1 MEIKRD
7 HYLEQ
12 LKSKEWNGMIKIITG
27 LRRSGKSYLLFKLFR
42 DYLNANGVEDKN
54 IIKVVLDDLEHEYL
68 REKHALYDHIKSQIS
83 DDDKYYVLIDEIQYV
98 DGFSDVLNSLSHK
111 KNVDT
116 YVTGSNSKFLSS
128 DILTA
133 FRGRGDEIR
142 VYPLS
147 FREFMSVHDGDF
159 DDAWDDY
166 YKYGGLPH
174 ITRLNSEKEKSDY
187 LKTLFAKTYL
197 TDILDRHRIKNKEEM
212 DELLDVLSSAV
223 GSYTNPNK
231 LSRSFK
237 SVKNKSIKSST
248 LKNYIDYLKDAF
260 LISEAK
266 RYNVKGKRYIN
277 SPSKYYYEDI
287 GLRNARLN
295 FRQTEEK
302 HIMEN
307 IIYNELR
314 IRGFDVDV
322 GVVEVFVKGKED
334 KTERR
339 TYEIDFV
346 ANKGSNRIYIQS
358 AFRIPSSE
366 KENQELKSL
375 RNVSDSFRKIIVVED
390 RIKPRRYEDG
400 VELMGLKYF
409 LLNDWE

>member
-12 LKSKEWNGMIKIITG
+12 LKNKEWNGMVKVVTG
-27 LRRSGKSYLLFKLFR
+27 LRRSGKSYLLFNLFT
-42 DYLNANGVEDKN
+42 DYLKSKGIEDKY
-54 IIKVVLDDLEHEYL
+54 IIKVVLDDLDNEHL
-68 REKHALYDHIKSQIS
+68 REKHALYDYIKSQIS
-83 DDDKYYVLIDEIQYV
+83 DEKQYYVLIDEIQLV
-98 DGFSDVLNSLSHK
+98 DEFSDVLNSLLHR
-111 KNVDT
+111 KNIDT
-116 YVTGSNSKFLSS
+116 YVTGSNSKFLST
-128 DILTA
+128 DILTE

-147 FREFMSVHDGDF
+147 FKEFMSVYDGDF

-174 ITRLNSEKEKSDY
+174 ITELNTEKEKSDY
-187 LKTLFAKTYL
+187 LKNLFAKTYL
-197 TDILDRHRIKNKEEM
+197 TDILDRHRIRNKDEM
-212 DELLDVLSSAV
+212 DELLDILSSAV
-223 GSYTNPNK
+223 GSYTNPSK
-231 LSRSFK
+231 LSKTFK

-277 SPSKYYYEDI
+277 SPAKFYFEDI

-295 FRQTEEK
+295 FRQTEEN

-307 IIYNELR
+307 VIYNELR

-322 GVVEVFVKGKED
+322 GVVEVFVKGETD

-346 ANKGSNRIYIQS
+346 ANKGNNKIYIQS
-358 AFRIPSSE
+358 AFKIPSSE

-375 RNVSDSFRKIIVVED
+375 RNVSDSFRKIVVVED
-390 RIKPRRYEDG
+390 KIKPRRYEDG

>member
-12 LKSKEWNGMIKIITG
+12 LKNKEWNGMVKVVTG
-27 LRRSGKSYLLFKLFR
+27 LRRSGKSYLLFNLFT
-42 DYLNANGVEDKN
+42 DYLKAKGVEDKY
-54 IIKVVLDDLEHEYL
+54 IIKVVLDDLDNEHL
-68 REKHALYDHIKSQIS
+68 REKHALYDYIKSQIS
-83 DDDKYYVLIDEIQYV
+83 DEKQYYVLIDEIQLV
-98 DGFSDVLNSLSHK
+98 DEFSDVLNSLLHR

-116 YVTGSNSKFLSS
+116 YVTGSNSKFLST
-128 DILTA
+128 DILTE

-147 FREFMSVHDGDF
+147 FKEFMSVYDGDF

-174 ITRLNSEKEKSDY
+174 ITELNTEKEKSDY
-187 LKTLFAKTYL
+187 LKNLFAKTYL
-197 TDILDRHRIKNKEEM
+197 TDILDRHRIRNKDEM
-212 DELLDVLSSAV
+212 DELLDILSSAV
-223 GSYTNPNK
+223 GSYTNPSK
-231 LSRSFK
+231 LSKTFK

-260 LISEAK
+260 LVSEAK
-266 RYNVKGKRYIN
+266 RYNIKGKRYIN
-277 SPSKYYYEDI
+277 SLAKFYFEDI

-295 FRQTEEK
+295 FRQTEEN

-307 IIYNELR
+307 VIYNELR
-314 IRGFDVDV
+314 TRGFDVDV
-322 GVVEVFVKGKED
+322 GVVEVFVKGETD

-346 ANKGSNRIYIQS
+346 ANKGNNKIYIQS
-358 AFRIPSSE
+358 AFKIPSSE

-375 RNVSDSFRKIIVVED
+375 RNVSDSFRKIVVVED
-390 RIKPRRYEDG
+390 KIKPRRYEDG

>member
-7 HYLEQ
+7 QYLEQ
-12 LKSKEWNGMIKIITG
+12 LKSKEWNGMIKVITG
-27 LRRSGKSYLLFKLFR
+27 LRRSGKSYLLFNLFT
-42 DYLNANGVEDKN
+42 DYLMSKGIGEKR
-54 IIKVVLDDLEHEYL
+54 IIKVVLDDLDNEHL
-68 REKHALYDHIKSQIS
+68 REKHALYDYIKSQIL
-83 DDDKYYVLIDEIQYV
+83 DENQYYVLIDEIQLV
-98 DGFSDVLNSLSHK
+98 DEFSDVLNSLLHR

-116 YVTGSNSKFLSS
+116 YVTGSNSKFLST
-128 DILTA
+128 DILTE

-147 FREFMSVHDGDF
+147 FKEFMSVYDGDF
-159 DDAWDDY
+159 EDAWDDY
-166 YKYGGLPH
+166 YRYGGLPH
-174 ITRLNSEKEKSDY
+174 ITELNTEKEKSDY

-197 TDILDRHRIKNKEEM
+197 TDILDRHRIRNKDEM

-223 GSYTNPNK
+223 GSYTNPSK
-231 LSRSFK
+231 LSKTFK

-277 SPSKYYYEDI
+277 SPAKFFFEDV

-295 FRQTEEK
+295 FRQTEEN

-322 GVVEVFVKGKED
+322 GVVEVFVKDKMN

-346 ANKGSNRIYIQS
+346 VNKGNNKIYIQS
-358 AFRIPSSE
+358 AYKIPSSE

-400 VELMGLKYF
+400 IELMGLKYF